1 MEESERA
8 TIFLKAESHLM
19 DEVFTRVADLH
30 NVFNVFAADIR
41 FRSVC
46 LELHLRLYERSL
58 SHSSPLPRVPKK
70 RANFQMEIERITAI
84 LDQGGWKLILS
95 EIRDIINSKR
105 EEVEISN
112 KEVKL
117 LLMEQL
123 KRAFNFVLPRTRIS
137 HCYFFPQSSVLR
149 T

>member
-1 MEESERA
+1 
-8 TIFLKAESHLM
+8 
-19 DEVFTRVADLH
+19 
-30 NVFNVFAADIR
+30 
-41 FRSVC
+41 
-46 LELHLRLYERSL
+46 
-58 SHSSPLPRVPKK
+58 
-70 RANFQMEIERITAI
+70 MEIERITAI

-123 KRAFNFVLPRTRIS
+123 QESIQFCPSTNKNKSLLLFPSKLSAQNILKDIIKSAALPLRHATLEDPFDLDHKFCDADDLETS
-137 HCYFFPQSSVLR
+137 WKKQKFPINL
-149 T
+149 